1 MDKSA
6 EYPVEVRRHSLRVLC
21 MLMLVLMHLD
31 IYGGSVMSLLDAS
44 PAPVACRQAC
54 PSSDAGQEEA
64 VGGAYEEW
72 ADPDYRRQVLRHSHL
87 CRPGGSGLSPSG
99 FAPFS
104 FVPSCLL
111 FADCSSRLAGGAFPA
126 RSFPSVAGH
135 VFLYGFRCVPAPL
148 PVDYLAVIPPLQVDG
163 FLVK

>member
-6 EYPVEVRRHSLRVLC
+6 EYPVKVRRHSLRVLC

-44 PAPVACRQAC
+44 PAPAACRQAC

-87 CRPGGSGLSPSG
+87 CRPV
-99 FAPFS
+99 FYS

>member
-6 EYPVEVRRHSLRVLC
+6 EYPVKVRRHSLRVLC

-87 CRPGGSGLSPSG
+87 CRPVFYLRTVLP
-99 FAPFS
+99 ALQE
-104 FVPSCLL
+104 VPS
-111 FADCSSRLAGGAFPA
+111 R
-126 RSFPSVAGH
+126 
-135 VFLYGFRCVPAPL
+135 
-148 PVDYLAVIPPLQVDG
+148 PVHFPPLQDTFSYTDSDVC
-163 FLVK
+163 LLHCLLII